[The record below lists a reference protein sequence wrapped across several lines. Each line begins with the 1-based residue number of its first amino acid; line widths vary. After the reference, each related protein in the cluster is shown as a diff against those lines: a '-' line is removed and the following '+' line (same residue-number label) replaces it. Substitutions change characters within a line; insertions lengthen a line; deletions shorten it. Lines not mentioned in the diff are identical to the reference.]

1 MARLKDFVGSI
12 LIGSGM
18 KPKGNYPLMEAHD
31 ILVGYDE
38 ENKEI
43 RLDEKLENIPASSV
57 EVTSDFTESGA
68 GKAADAKA
76 VGDILGD
83 IHSVL
88 ERI

>member
-18 KPKGNYPLMEAHD
+18 KPKGTYPLMEAHD
-31 ILVGYDE
+31 ILVGYDA

-43 RLDEKLENIPASSV
+43 RLDDKLENLSTSSV
-57 EVTSDFTESGA
+57 EVTSDFTEASA

>member
-1 MARLKDFVGSI
+1 MARWKDFVGSI

-18 KPKGNYPLMEAHD
+18 KPKGDYPLMDAHD
-31 ILVGYDE
+31 IVTEDG
-38 ENKEI
+38 K
-43 RLDEKLENIPASSV
+43 RLDERLDSISKGNI
-57 EVTSDFTESGA
+57 EVDTTLTQA

-88 ERI
+88 KRI